1 LYQHEIFKLASAK
14 PLKFIDIKNNF
25 GMSPKQP
32 IGFPHDLLKPYK
44 WKEHGKPDILSEKNR
59 RVLSR
64 YKTAVKYFNGSTDWL
79 TLEKVIK
86 GHHTEKAWIRPF
98 AIADKLAAAVARL
111 KVEYDY
117 WHEEQENPFL
127 IKVYGEKSWPPEERR
142 KLCSE
147 IFQILEQYAEDE
159 SKHAEALRKINE
171 LLTFFPSDSRFPFV
185 GLKTH
190 HQLTDVLRLNPAIIE
205 KCRDK
210 EPKISEL
217 YLARISLAEP
227 EFHRLKKMREFFEL
241 RRKFITFA
249 RSMLE
254 DYHPMQVGD
263 DVYVVLASPHQVNIL
278 KGSLLKASLE
288 AGLGVDLEIFMWPL
302 KREYGLFVVDGEQ
315 SELVSLGSHEEWEY
329 RPESHTEW
337 VRILEGDY
345 EYVAWISIRP
355 REDKVSRKIS
365 MEKIAKEFLDW
376 AEEEL
381 KRRYDKIRRPVE
393 NPISQSIS
401 LSPELLLSIVEGYDE
416 FVEDCARL
424 VNPEKPE
431 GNIAI
436 RSFSQTIMLKGLNE
450 PSEGLKLYLNLARKK
465 ANLHMPA
472 ILTAIV
478 SKPQYPFWR
487 ILELLK
493 HEKDNITFVVG
504 EKMVILED
512 NDIKLLRE
520 VIPLIRSTSRSQFH
534 ELINKSRRI
543 GLEHLKMEIEGK
555 GADGKIPRNASSKLC
570 WLINRL
576 SQKYRGDELADK
588 IYHSLKALE
597 PFTRKEER
605 RRWERR

>member
-1 LYQHEIFKLASAK
+1 M
-14 PLKFIDIKNNF
+14 P
-25 GMSPKQP
+25 PKQP

-59 RVLSR
+59 KILSR
-64 YKTAVKYFNGSTDWL
+64 YKTTVKYSNASTGWL

-142 KLCSE
+142 KLCSK
-147 IFQILEQYAEDE
+147 IFQLLEQYAEDE

-171 LLTFFPSDSRFPFV
+171 LLTFFPSDSRFPFI

-210 EPKISEL
+210 EPKIEL
-217 YLARISLAEP
+217 YLARISLSEP

-241 RRKFITFA
+241 RLKLITFA

-254 DYHPMQVGD
+254 DYHPIQVGD
-263 DVYVVLASPHQVNIL
+263 DVYVVLASPYQVDIL

-345 EYVAWISIRP
+345 EYVAWISMRP
-355 REDKVSRKIS
+355 REDKVSRKID

-381 KRRYDKIRRPVE
+381 KRRYDKIRKPVE
-393 NPISQSIS
+393 NPISQPIS

-424 VNPEKPE
+424 VNPEKPKE
-431 GNIAI
+431 NIAI

-450 PSEGLKLYLNLARKK
+450 PSEGLKLYLNLTGKK
-465 ANLHMPA
+465 AKLHMPA
-472 ILTAIV
+472 ILTVIV
-478 SKPQYPFWR
+478 SKPKYPFWR

-493 HEKDNITFVVG
+493 QEEEDNITFVRG
-504 EKMVILED
+504 EKVTTLKDFHVKIVYQLNLPQLLSKESKTQFY
-512 NDIKLLRE
+512 KLVSTASRDERE
-520 VIPLIRSTSRSQFH
+520 VLKLKIRGLAQQNKLKSKQTAEALCKLIDFIAKNSKNDDERRKTTYEIFKVLRMFT
-534 ELINKSRRI
+534 KSR
-543 GLEHLKMEIEGK
+543 G
-555 GADGKIPRNASSKLC
+555 
-570 WLINRL
+570 
-576 SQKYRGDELADK
+576 
-588 IYHSLKALE
+588 
-597 PFTRKEER
+597 
-605 RRWERR
+605 